1 MFVLYASAST
11 LSLLLLLASSIFAH
25 HTHPSSHRLDLASE
39 PLLPAPKARPCSS
52 LCWPW
57 PRVARALALGTRRAG
72 KLVAY
77 ANTAFIL
84 TANVAQYSNQL
95 DNCWCNSR
103 VAGLGAARAYA
114 VIEATMADLGG
125 IQGGWIGGLCLGTC
139 VVVLFVVFVHVLL
152 DGKAD

>member
-25 HTHPSSHRLDLASE
+25 HAHPSSHRLDLPSE
-39 PLLPAPKARPCSS
+39 PLLPACPCWL
-52 LCWPW
+52 LCWSW
-57 PRVARALALGTRRAG
+57 PRVARALALGTRRMG

-77 ANTAFIL
+77 ANAAFIL
-84 TANVAQYSNQL
+84 AANVAQYSNQL

-139 VVVLFVVFVHVLL
+139 VVLLFVVFIHVLL